1 MLAEETIRDRTDP
14 ERGGAGVTGRT
25 AGTGRGSRRT
35 FTVAAMATLTGLVTI
50 GSRVSSPRGA
60 GSRLGGGLGCRTP
73 FRELGARSAT
83 DGLQLR
89 GMWLS
94 TVLNRDWP
102 SRAGLSVAR
111 QRAELLAHLD
121 RAVDRRLNAVFF
133 QVRPTADAF
142 WPSSYEPWS
151 QYLTGVQGRDPGGLA
166 RHGGARGPR
175 ARPRTARLVQPVPC
189 REPPRPRQTRGDPP
203 GPQAPGLG
211 RPLWRQALR
220 QPRVARGPLLRP
232 GRDVRRG
239 AVVRD
244 RRRALGRLLDPVP
257 GRGPG
262 FDDDA
267 AYRTHGAG
275 FADRAAWRRDN
286 IDRLVRETATR
297 IPLIRPGTRF
307 GISPFG
313 CGATTRPTRGAL
325 DTPAAVQ
332 TYDDLY
338 ADTRKW
344 VRGRWID
351 YIVPQ
356 VYWNLGFAAAD
367 YARLVPWWA
376 AVSQGTGVKL
386 YIGEAL
392 YKAGDPAQPAAWQ
405 DPAELSRHLTFA
417 REHTQVRGH
426 VFFSAKEVDGD
437 RVGATARV
445 VVPTTTSGRRDP
457 RAESLPDVLQLVLVP
472 ECLQPVLVTD
482 FRVRGPV
489 SRSPRARPRSARG
502 TGACPPF
509 LLLR

>member
-1 MLAEETIRDRTDP
+1 M
-14 ERGGAGVTGRT
+14 GRT

-35 FTVAAMATLTGLVTI
+35 FTVAAMATLTGLVTE
-50 GSRVSSPRGA
+50 GEP
-60 GSRLGGGLGCRTP
+60 GLGSAEDSAAVPRSGGTRGPGRPRTAS
-73 FRELGARSAT
+73 E
-83 DGLQLR
+83 LR

-151 QYLTGVQGRDPGGLA
+151 QYLTGVQGRDPGWDPLGTA
-166 RHGGARGPR
+166 VREAHARGLELHAWFNPYR
-175 ARPRTARLVQPVPC
+175 VANHSDPGRLVATHPARKHPHWVVPYGG
-189 REPPRPRQTRGDPP
+189 RLYYN
-203 GPQAPGLG
+203 PGL
-211 RPLWRQALR
+211 PE
-220 QPRVARGPLLRP
+220 
-232 GRDVRRG
+232 VRSF
-239 AVVRD
+239 VRD
-244 RRRALGRLLDPVP
+244 AMLDAVRSYAIDAVHWDDYFYPYPAEGQV
-257 GRGPG
+257 

-313 CGATTRPTRGAL
+313 VWRNHATDPRGSDTR
-325 DTPAAVQ
+325 AAVQ
-332 TYDDLY
+332 TYDDLH

-344 VRGRWID
+344 VRERWID

-437 RVGATARV
+437 RVGAMARV
-445 VVPTTTSGRRDP
+445 VSDHYQRP
-457 RAESLPDVLQLVLVP
+457 
-472 ECLQPVLVTD
+472 
-482 FRVRGPV
+482 
-489 SRSPRARPRSARG
+489 ARPAR
-502 TGACPPF
+502 
-509 LLLR
+509 